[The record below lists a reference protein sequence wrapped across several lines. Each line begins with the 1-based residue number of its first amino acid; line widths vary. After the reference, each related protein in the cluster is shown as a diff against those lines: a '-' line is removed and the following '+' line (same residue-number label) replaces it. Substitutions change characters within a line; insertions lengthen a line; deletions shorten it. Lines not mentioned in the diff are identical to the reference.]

1 MGIEAAL
8 WLCCVQPFLVC
19 IDRFFLQSVAL
30 FRLFGHDT
38 SGLSASMADQ
48 EGEILCS
55 DRNDGKGWKKVMD
68 KVGAMVAG
76 GVMLLIFVCFRQE

>member
-1 MGIEAAL
+1 MRQLYGYAVSNHSL
-8 WLCCVQPFLVC
+8 YVLTGS
-19 IDRFFLQSVAL
+19 FFNPAL